1 MLTTSS
7 IVVRQ
12 RGHGRVLPPRLL
24 LDRSDTIHT
33 PFALGLIDLGSPHFR
48 TLDGDVSCRRGLLF
62 PSKPR
67 LGRPVAVHPLPLR
80 VPSRPVPLRVPS
92 RPVPCRFEFH
102 LEHSETQRARTLAR
116 EHLPVFH
123 VISTH
128 RAADD
133 GELEA
138 RHEGLEPS
146 IPTASGVPDEMG
158 TPPPKFHSSGDNAVH
173 CTGYKSVASLNWSRN
188 AWNPTHGRALSV
200 RIGRREKMWPERGLT
215 SSLL

>member
-12 RGHGRVLPPRLL
+12 RGHGRILPPRLL

-92 RPVPCRFEFH
+92 RPVPFRFEFH

-116 EHLPVFH
+116 EHLPANTCRFFTL
-123 VISTH
+123 SQRTG
-128 RAADD
+128 RPMTGNWRPDMK
-133 GELEA
+133 
-138 RHEGLEPS
+138 GLSPS
-146 IPTASGVPDEMG
+146 IPTAVG
-158 TPPPKFHSSGDNAVH
+158 HS
-173 CTGYKSVASLNWSRN
+173 
-188 AWNPTHGRALSV
+188 
-200 RIGRREKMWPERGLT
+200 RREGGASTKVPFIGWQCG
-215 SSLL
+215 SLHRI